1 MFSRGDQ
8 GTLPVERYIDCS
20 ILLNIL
26 LNTYQNYDYQY
37 CSPVVFQYW
46 AIGHVFFQ
54 LLSEDN
60 PRPFLGLKPLCC
72 LLVGPLASPCTAC
85 SSCSPTPL
93 ASRVAS
99 PLARRS
105 TSSPSSPSHPSPSS
119 PREPCR
125 CSAGVP
131 PATVLAPPGGE
142 PGNRCISSN
151 FRIGHQIGQQGATHR
166 KPQMQSL

>member
-1 MFSRGDQ
+1 MCPCSYFLGKNHSRFHACA
-8 GTLPVERYIDCS
+8 YIS
-20 ILLNIL
+20 
-26 LNTYQNYDYQY
+26 